1 MLVREFLEWID
12 RAPPGRRAEAA
23 HALARAF
30 LHSKVDAD
38 TRSAMEAAITV
49 LLDDPAEA
57 VRFSLADALA
67 ASPEAPRHVIIALS
81 CDAPEIASVVLA
93 RSPLLI
99 DAELVDIAAAGAP
112 PLQVAIARRPRVSGG
127 VAAAIAEVSERDACL
142 ALVEN
147 AGAAIARISFRRMAE
162 RFGEDGEI
170 RAALMRRSGL
180 PVDVRQMLI
189 RRLGDALGTMM
200 IAHAW
205 AGEERAIAV
214 TRDACDRATVA
225 LAAETESDE
234 LPALVEHLRV
244 TGQLNT
250 ALLLRAVCAGNVAL
264 FETAVAV
271 LAHAPVERVASLVRA
286 GRTNLLRAIYDKAGL
301 PAVAFDAF
309 AAAID
314 TWRRFAEEGGRGDRY
329 GVTRRVV
336 EAVLARYTN
345 ISDSEVYELATMLRR
360 FAADQAREAARDFAR
375 QVRAA

>member
-23 HALARAF
+23 HALARAY

-38 TRSAMEAAITV
+38 TQSAMEAAITV

-67 ASPEAPRHVIIALS
+67 ASPDAPRHVIIALTV
-81 CDAPEIASVVLA
+81 DTPEIASVVLA

-112 PLQVAIARRPRVSGG
+112 PLQLAIARRPRVSGG
-127 VAAAIAEVSERDACL
+127 VAAAIAEVGERDACL
-142 ALVEN
+142 ALVQN
-147 AGAAIARISFRRMAE
+147 AGAAIARISFRRMTE

-170 RAALMRRSGL
+170 REALMRRPGL
-180 PVDVRQMLI
+180 PADVRQMLI

-200 IAHAW
+200 IANAW
-205 AGEERAIAV
+205 AGEDRAIAV

-225 LAAETESDE
+225 LAAETQRDE

-250 ALLLRAVCAGNVAL
+250 ALLLRAVCAGNVAM
-264 FETAVAV
+264 FETALAV
-271 LAHAPVERVASLVRA
+271 LAHTPVERVASLVRA
-286 GRTNLLRAIYDKAGL
+286 GRTSLLRAVYAKAGL

-309 AAAID
+309 SAALD
-314 TWRRFAEEGGRGDRY
+314 TWRRFAEEGGNGDRY
-329 GVTRRVV
+329 RVTRRVV
-336 EAVLARYTN
+336 EAVLARYTD
-345 ISDSEVYELATMLRR
+345 ISDSEAYELATMLRR
-360 FAADQAREAARDFAR
+360 FAAEQARDAARAFAR
-375 QVRAA
+375 EVKAA